1 MFGLL
6 SQDFDKVSGPHVP
19 TDEDAGKDPFSGHD
33 TVSGL
38 IEDGAP
44 GMADLADLA
53 DLEESLPQSQA
64 SSYGNRNQINSRG
77 RNVLGEI
84 PGPDIKTQGLH
95 FIDALDG
102 QQADLAVTESGM
114 SVTCETDLL
123 QKGPAPGR
131 FLARAFG
138 GTDVD
143 RNDDASLTR

>member
-19 TDEDAGKDPFSGHD
+19 TDEDAGEDPFPGHD
-33 TVSGL
+33 TVSSL
-38 IEDGAP
+38 IEDGTP

-53 DLEESLPQSQA
+53 DNEESLPQSQA
-64 SSYGNRNQINSRG
+64 GSYGNRNQIDSRG

-84 PGPDIKTQGLH
+84 AGPDIKAQGLH

-114 SVTCETDLL
+114 SVACETDLL

-131 FLARAFG
+131 FLAHAFER
-138 GTDVD
+138 TDVD
-143 RNDDASLTR
+143 RHDRTSLTR